1 MTIFWK
7 KTTQYLKPNKMI
19 KRAIVSGGGTG
30 GHIFPAIA
38 IADEIKRR
46 NPDAEILFV
55 GATGKMEM
63 EKVPAAGYK
72 IEGLEIVG
80 LKRKLA
86 LSNFLLPFKI
96 IKSVMKARGI
106 VKKFN
111 PEIVVGVGGYAS
123 GPTLKAAS
131 MMKYP
136 TALQE
141 QNAFAGKTNK
151 LLAKKAKVICVAYEG
166 LESVFPKEAIVMT
179 GNPTRKNMVDIKGK
193 EAEGFEFYGFDPNKK
208 TILIIGGSLGA
219 RTLNE
224 SVVAHLEELQ
234 KSDVQVLWQCGKL
247 YFEKLKTSLERSRE
261 ADQSGEAEEKDV
273 GSSSGAEMNLG
284 NIKMVQFIMRMDL
297 AYAMADVVISRA
309 GASSVSEL
317 CIVEKPSILVPSPN
331 VAEDHQTKN
340 AMALV
345 NKDAA
350 ILVKDMEAKEKLIP
364 EALALVQDE
373 NRCAELKKN
382 IAPLA
387 KPEATASIVD
397 ELEKVARK

>member
-1 MTIFWK
+1 
-7 KTTQYLKPNKMI
+7 MI
-19 KRAIVSGGGTG
+19 KKAIVSGGGTG

-96 IKSVMKARGI
+96 IKSVLKARKI

-111 PEIVVGVGGYAS
+111 PEVVVGVGGYAS

-131 MMKYP
+131 MLGYP

-166 LESVFPKEAIVMT
+166 LEKVFPKESIVMT
-179 GNPTRKNMVDIKGK
+179 GNPTRKDMVETAGK
-193 EAEGFEFYGFDPNKK
+193 EKEGYDFYGFDSNKK
-208 TILIIGGSLGA
+208 TLLIIGGSLGA

-224 SVVAHLEELQ
+224 SVVEHLQSL
-234 KSDVQVLWQCGKL
+234 KDSGIQVLWQYGKL
-247 YFEKLKTSLERSRE
+247 YHDKLQEQL
-261 ADQSGEAEEKDV
+261 KDV
-273 GSSSGAEMNLG
+273 DMGSV
-284 NIKMVQFIMRMDL
+284 KMVQFITRMDL
-297 AYAMADVVISRA
+297 AYAIADVVISRA
-309 GASSVSEL
+309 GAISVSEL
-317 CIVEKPSILVPSPN
+317 CLVHKPTILVPSPN

-345 NKDAA
+345 SKEAA
-350 ILVKDMEAKEKLIP
+350 VLVKDVEAKEKLIP
-364 EALALVQDE
+364 AFLELIDDE
-373 NRCAELKKN
+373 GKCDLLRKN
-382 IAPLA
+382 IAELG
-387 KPEATASIVD
+387 KPNATVSIVN
-397 ELEKVARK
+397 ELEKIAKK